1 MSKLEELKKLKEAY
15 KAALKDTAKDILKER
30 VQEWFKQRPEAQFIC
45 WRQYTPYFNDGDPCV
60 FSVHDLYWTSVAEPD
75 EDEYQEKDWRYAK
88 EGLDLDDDILE
99 VLGDGVRIIVGR
111 DLTMTV
117 EDVDHD

>member
-15 KAALKDTAKDILKER
+15 ETALAATAKDILQER
-30 VQEWFKQRPEAQFIC
+30 AQAWFKQRPEALAIC
-45 WRQYTPYFNDGDPCV
+45 WRQYTPHFNDGDRCV
-60 FSVHDLYWTSVAEPD
+60 FCVHDLYWTAKAEPD
-75 EDEYQEKDWRYAK
+75 GDEYLEKDWRYAK

-99 VLGDGVRIIVGR
+99 PLGDGVRIVISR

-117 EDVDHD
+117 GDIDHD